1 MAARIQRTAG
11 QKVRQFIALSAS
23 GSLAFGAICWF
34 NQNER
39 FHEQV
44 LMPVVHRL
52 VDPETAHDYAVWAL
66 SKRIVPADRSETPES
81 LRSTHFGLTFKNPV
95 GIAAGFDKDAR
106 AIDGLADI
114 GFGFVEIGSVTP
126 EPQPGNPKPRVFR
139 LPDDGG
145 VINRYGF
152 NSDGHDQ
159 VLARVKAFRDSDPKS
174 ERILLGVNLGK
185 NKTSPDAVGDYVK
198 GVKKFGSYADYLVI
212 NVSSPNTPGLR
223 DMQGKKALSELIG
236 DVLKARDTLAEDLG
250 GKNLPVL
257 LKVAPDLTDKDKEDI
272 VSVISQKGTKVDGL
286 IVSNTTV
293 TRPES
298 LRSGEVKSETGGLSG
313 KPLLEL
319 STKTVSDFYQL
330 TNGAVPIIGVGGIS
344 TGADAMEKVKAGASL
359 VQVYS
364 GMVYKGF
371 PIAKSIKKEMV
382 QELDKLGIDT
392 LENAVGCNH
401 RNK

>member
-11 QKVRQFIALSAS
+11 QKVRQFLTLSAS

-34 NQNER
+34 NQNEK

-52 VDPETAHDYAVWAL
+52 VDPETAHDYAIWAL
-66 SKRIVPADRSETPES
+66 SKRIVPSDRSETPKT
-81 LRSTHFGLTFKNPV
+81 LASTNFGLTFKNPV
-95 GIAAGFDKDAR
+95 GIAAGFDKNAK

-139 LPDDGG
+139 LADDGG

-152 NSDGHDQ
+152 NSDGHDA

-174 ERILLGVNLGK
+174 ERVLLGVNLGK

-236 DVLKARDTLAEDLG
+236 DVIKARDTLVKDLG

-272 VSVISQKGTKVDGL
+272 VSVISQKGTQVDGL
-286 IVSNTTV
+286 IVSNTTI

-298 LRSGEVKSETGGLSG
+298 LKSGEVKSETGGLSG
-313 KPLLEL
+313 RPLVEL
-319 STKTVSDFYQL
+319 STKTVSDFYTL
-330 TNGAVPIIGVGGIS
+330 TNGAVPIIGVGGIF
-344 TGADAMEKVKAGASL
+344 TGADAMEKIKAGASL

-371 PIAKSIKKEMV
+371 PIAKSIKKEMA
-382 QELDKLGIDT
+382 QELDKIGAESLRD
-392 LENAVGCNH
+392 AVGMNH
-401 RNK
+401 RK